1 MIELIIF
8 KIVTVF
14 ILGLIFGSFANVLVD
29 RGGSESDLS
38 FLNGRSRCDKC
49 KKKLSWYDNIPLLSY
64 LFLRGKCRQCGDDI
78 SWQYPAVEWLFG
90 LGFVFIAWRT
100 SFIFGFLDRGEVID
114 TIFYLTIGFVLLTI
128 LVWDLK
134 HMIIPDGLVVGG
146 LVLAGIYFGYQYLIS
161 PDFLRSVNT
170 DLTRNLLGGLI
181 VSGFFYAMFRFSNGR
196 WIGGGDVKLGALVG
210 FLVGWKMVYFL
221 VMIAY
226 VIGAIPA
233 VYLLIT
239 KKATVKTRIPF
250 GPFLVISALVTSLF
264 REEILELWN
273 KFV

>member
-8 KIVTVF
+8 KITALF
-14 ILGLIFGSFANVLVD
+14 ILGLIFGSFANVVVD
-29 RGGSESDLS
+29 RGQKKKS
-38 FLNGRSRCDKC
+38 LNGWSRCDNC

-64 LFLRGKCRQCGDDI
+64 IFLQGKCRQCREKI

-100 SFIFGFLDRGEVID
+100 NFIFGFLDRGEIID
-114 TIFYLTIGFVLLTI
+114 TIFYLAIGFVLLTI

-134 HMIIPDGLVVGG
+134 YLIIPDGLVVGG
-146 LVLAGIYFGYQYLIS
+146 LVLAVVYFGYQYLIS
-161 PDFLRSVNT
+161 PDFLRAINT
-170 DLTRNLLGGLI
+170 DLTRNLLGGLL
-181 VSGFFYAMFRFSNGR
+181 VGGFFYGMFQFSKGR
-196 WIGGGDVKLGALVG
+196 WIGGGDVKLGFLVG

-221 VMIAY
+221 LMIAY
-226 VIGAIPA
+226 ILGAIPA

-250 GPFLVISALVTSLF
+250 GPFLVIAALLVSLF
-264 REEILELWN
+264 EKEMLELWY
-273 KFV
+273 KFI